1 MTKLFGIP
9 VDTLLVVLAFALALA
24 LGVIGVLA
32 LRHPILVKLGVRN
45 VGRRR
50 GRTALIVVGLMLG
63 TTIVATALT
72 TGDTMSHTIR
82 GAAVATLGQTDE
94 LVSARGTEVSLGAGL
109 GSATGI
115 EYFDE
120 SVVDEIDRELAG
132 TNLVDGVT
140 PAIVEQVAVQAPLQR
155 QTEPRVTMFAADPER
170 MTGFGT
176 IVGSDGKA
184 VSLRQ
189 LSSGQVFLN
198 ADAAE
203 ELGVGPGDR
212 LSVFAGGP
220 ALRITV
226 KDVVDYE
233 GAGTA
238 DAALLMPL
246 AEAQALMGRPG
257 QVRHVLISNRGDE
270 WSGAGVTDEVVD
282 RLAPILHPLGLDVDP
297 SKSDAI
303 EEADLSGG
311 AFMAFFTTF
320 GSFSIAA
327 GILLIFL
334 VFVMLAAERRGELGI
349 ARAIGTRRGHLVQ
362 SFTFEG
368 VAYDLVAALVG
379 ALFGAAVAFLMV
391 FVMAQAF
398 DAAAGESV
406 NIEFAV
412 TPRSLAI
419 AYALGVLLTLA
430 VVAFSAWR
438 VSTMTISSAIRN
450 LPEPPT
456 PRRRRRLALAAVGLA
471 FGGLL
476 TLSGVTGDAA
486 TPAMVGISLMIVS
499 LVPVLRAL
507 GVSER
512 IAFTTCGL
520 TIAVLLMLPWSYWE
534 DVLGPLSMDFSTWIA
549 AGLMIVVG
557 AVWAIVFNADLMLGI
572 AMRVFGRI
580 RRLAPVLKLSMA
592 YPLANRFRT
601 GTTLAMFTLVVFTLV
616 TGTASNGSFIHA
628 MENTETFGGG
638 FDVRASAGG
647 GTPIPDVRR
656 AVSQAPGLDPEDF
669 TVAAAQSF
677 LPIEATQVGTGRP
690 LEPYVVRGLD
700 ASFLGH
706 TTFDLAKIAEGYGSE
721 RDVWSALASRPR
733 LAVVDSTVAPR
744 RDSFGFAPPTDFQLS
759 GFLLDEGP
767 MQPLDIQVRDRQTGK
782 EVTLTVIGILSESA
796 PLEMGGIA
804 TSQKTLAEAFPGRAY
819 PTIFY
824 FDLAPGVDAAQAAR
838 RLESVFLANGMEAES
853 VEQVM
858 RDASA
863 AGVTFNRL
871 IQGFMGLGLLV
882 GVAALG
888 VISARSVVERRQQ
901 IGVMRAIGFRKGM
914 VEASFL
920 LESSFIALTSIVVG
934 TLLGLL
940 LAWNIIEDTRQQP
953 SWEDLTL
960 VVPWLNL
967 AVIFLLVYAVAM
979 VATIAPA
986 RRAAR
991 VRPAEALRYE

>member
-9 VDTLLVVLAFALALA
+9 VDTLLVVLLVA
-24 LGVIGVLA
+24 LGVALGIIGVLA
-32 LRHPILVKLGVRN
+32 LRHPVLVKLGVRN

-82 GAAVATLGQTDE
+82 GTAVATLGQTDE
-94 LVSARGTEVSLGAGL
+94 LVSTRGTEVSLGTGL
-109 GSATGI
+109 GSATGV

-120 SVVDEIDRELAG
+120 SVVSQIERELAG
-132 TNLVDGVT
+132 ANLVDGVT
-140 PAIVEQVAVQAPLQR
+140 PAIIEQIAVQAPLQR
-155 QTEPRVTMFAADPER
+155 QTEPRVTMFAADPQR
-170 MTGFGT
+170 MDGFGT
-176 IVGSDGKA
+176 IEGSEGS
-184 VSLRQ
+184 VSLGD
-189 LSSGQVFLN
+189 LGGGEVFLN
-198 ADAAE
+198 EDAAE
-203 ELGVGPGDR
+203 ELGVGRGDR
-212 LSVFAGGP
+212 LHVFAGGP
-220 ALRITV
+220 ALQMIV
-226 KDVVDYE
+226 KDVVRYE
-233 GAGTA
+233 GAGTSESA
-238 DAALLMPL
+238 FLLPL

-257 QVRHVLISNRGDE
+257 QVRHILISNQGDE
-270 WSGAGVTDEVVD
+270 WSGAGATDQVVE
-282 RLAPILHPLGLDVDP
+282 RLTPLLNPLGLDVDP

-303 EEADLSGG
+303 EAADLEGA

-362 SFTFEG
+362 TFTFEG
-368 VAYDLVAALVG
+368 MAYDLVAALVG
-379 ALFGAAVAFLMV
+379 ALFGAVVAFAMV

-398 DAAAGESV
+398 DAAAGESLS
-406 NIEFAV
+406 IEFAV

-430 VVAFSAWR
+430 VVAVSAWR
-438 VSTMTISSAIRN
+438 VSTMTISAAIRN
-450 LPEPPT
+450 LPEPPA
-456 PRRRRRLALAAVGLA
+456 PGRRRRLALAAAGLV

-476 TLSGVTGDAA
+476 ALSGITGDAA

-512 IAFTTCGL
+512 IAYTTCGL
-520 TIAVLLMLPWSYWE
+520 TIAGILMLPWSYWE
-534 DVLGPLSMDFSTWIA
+534 DALGPLSMNFSTWIA
-549 AGLMIVVG
+549 AGLMIVIG
-557 AVWAIVFNADLMLGI
+557 AVWAIVFNADILLGI
-572 AMRVFGRI
+572 AMRVLGRI
-580 RRLAPVLKLSMA
+580 RRLAPVLKMSMA

-628 MENTETFGGG
+628 MENAETFGGG
-638 FDVRASAGG
+638 FDVRASTSG
-647 GTPIPDVRR
+647 GTPILDVQR
-656 AVSQAPGLDPEDF
+656 AVSQAPELEAEDF
-669 TVAAAQSF
+669 TAAAAQSF

-700 ASFLGH
+700 TSFLGH
-706 TTFDLAKIAEGYGSE
+706 TTFDFAKIAEGYGSE
-721 RDVWSALASRPR
+721 REVWNALAARPR

-744 RDSFGFAPPTDFQLS
+744 RDSFGFAPPTDFKLS

-767 MQPLDIQVRDRQTGK
+767 MRPVEVQVRDRQSGK
-782 EVTLTVIGILSESA
+782 DVTLTIIGILSEST
-796 PLEMGGIA
+796 PLEMAGIA
-804 TSQKTLAEAFPGRAY
+804 TSQKTLSDAFLGRTY

-824 FDLAPGVDAAQAAR
+824 FDLAPEVDAAQAATQ
-838 RLESVFLANGMEAES
+838 LESAFLANGMEAES

-858 RDASA
+858 RDVTA

-940 LAWNIIEDTRQQP
+940 LAWNIIADTRQQP
-953 SWEDLTL
+953 SWENLTL

-979 VATIAPA
+979 IATIAPA
-986 RRAAR
+986 RKAAK

>member
-9 VDTLLVVLAFALALA
+9 VDTLLLVLLLA
-24 LGVIGVLA
+24 LGVTLAIVAVLA
-32 LRHPILVKLGVRN
+32 LRHPVLVKLGVRN

-82 GAAVATLGQTDE
+82 GTAVATLGQTDE

-109 GSATGI
+109 GSATGVK
-115 EYFDE
+115 YFDE
-120 SVVDEIDRELAG
+120 SVVDRIEQELGG
-132 TNLVDGVT
+132 TELVDGLT
-140 PAIVEQVAVQAPLQR
+140 AAIIEQIAVQAPAQR
-155 QTEPRVTMFAADPER
+155 RTEPRVTLFASDPKRMDGFGAIEGTDGEVTLADLGMGEVYLNEKAAD
-170 MTGFGT
+170 
-176 IVGSDGKA
+176 
-184 VSLRQ
+184 
-189 LSSGQVFLN
+189 
-198 ADAAE
+198 
-203 ELGVGPGDR
+203 ELGVGRGDNV
-212 LSVFAGGP
+212 LVYGGSS
-220 ALRITV
+220 ARRATV
-226 KDVVDYE
+226 KDIVRFE
-233 GAGTA
+233 GAGTS
-238 DAALLMPL
+238 DSALFLPL
-246 AEAQALMGRPG
+246 AAAQGLIGRPDL
-257 QVRHVLISNRGDE
+257 VRHVLISNRGDE
-270 WSGAGVTDEVVD
+270 WSGVTLTDDVID
-282 RLAPILHPLGLDVDP
+282 RLEPILGPLGLDVDP

-303 EEADLSGG
+303 EAADAEGS

-362 SFTFEG
+362 TFTFEG

-379 ALFGAAVAFLMV
+379 VLFGAAVAFVMV

-398 DAAAGESV
+398 DAAAGESL

-430 VVAFSAWR
+430 VVAVSAWR
-438 VSTMTISSAIRN
+438 VSTMTISAAIRN
-450 LPEPPT
+450 LPEPRST
-456 PRRRRRLALAAVGLA
+456 KRRRRLVLAAGGLA
-471 FGGLL
+471 FGALL
-476 TLSGVTGDAA
+476 TLSGITGNAA
-486 TPAMVGISLMIVS
+486 TPAMVGISLMLAS
-499 LVPVLRAL
+499 LVPVLQAL
-507 GVSER
+507 GISER
-512 IAFTTCGL
+512 IAFTACGL
-520 TIAVLLMLPWSYWE
+520 TIAATLMLPWRLWE
-534 DVLGPLSMDFSTWIA
+534 DALGPLSMNFSTWIA

-557 AVWAIVFNADLMLGI
+557 AVWVIIFNADLLLGTT
-572 AMRVFGRI
+572 MRILGRI
-580 RRLAPVLKLSMA
+580 RRLAPVLKMSMA

-601 GTTLAMFTLVVFTLV
+601 GTTLAVFTLVVFTLV

-628 MENTETFGGG
+628 LQNVETFGGG
-638 FDVRASAGG
+638 FDVRASTGG
-647 GTPIPDVRR
+647 ETPITDIER
-656 AVSQAPGLDPEDF
+656 AVANASDLRSEDIS
-669 TVAAAQSF
+669 VAASQSF
-677 LPIEATQVGTGRP
+677 LPIEATQIGTGRP
-690 LEPYVVRGLD
+690 FESYLVRGLD
-700 ASFLGH
+700 TAFLAH
-706 TTFDLAKIAEGYGSE
+706 TTFDFAKIAEGYGST
-721 RDVWSALASRPR
+721 RDVWNALATRPG

-744 RDSFGFAPPTDFQLS
+744 RDSFGFAPPSDFMLS

-767 MQPLDIQVRDRQTGK
+767 FRPVDIQVRDRQTGQD
-782 EVTLTVIGILSESA
+782 VNLTVIGILSEST
-796 PLEMGGIA
+796 PLEMAGIA
-804 TSQKTLAEAFPGRAY
+804 TSQTTLAEAFPGRAY

-824 FDLAPGVDAAQAAR
+824 FDLAPGVDPEPAAAQ
-838 RLESVFLANGMEAES
+838 LESAFLANGMEAES
-853 VEQVM
+853 VEKVM
-858 RDASA
+858 RDVTAAS
-863 AGVTFNRL
+863 VTFNRL

-901 IGVMRAIGFRKGM
+901 IGVMRAIGFRRGM

-940 LAWNIIEDTRQQP
+940 LAWNIIADTRRQP
-953 SWEDLTL
+953 SWENLTL

-991 VRPAEALRYE
+991 VGPAEALRYE